1 MSQGGVIGSRA
12 ARLDAWDKVSGRAV
26 FPGDLDMEGMLHAAV
41 LRSPHPHAR
50 IARIDLEAARS
61 VADVVCVLSG
71 DDVQGP
77 NAYGLMLPDQPAL
90 ARVGGKVR
98 YTGDS
103 VAAVAARTERAALE
117 ARERIAVQYEVLP
130 GVFDPRAALD
140 PSAPL
145 VHDERGTN
153 LLHEVHLRRGDLA
166 AGFAEA
172 DVVVEGEYETPF
184 IDHAY
189 LQPEAGVARADEN
202 GRVTVWV
209 GTQWPHE
216 DRRQVAQA
224 LGLAEKQVRVVQMTT
239 GGAFGGREDINVQI
253 VLALLALQT
262 RLPVR
267 LVWERTDSLV
277 ASTKRHPFCLRYRS
291 GARRDGRLTA
301 MEIELVSNAGAYA
314 STSAAVL
321 TTAVTVAT
329 GPYEVPNVRVDG
341 RCAYTHTPTAAAM
354 RGFGSNQVNFA
365 AEMQMSKLAEL
376 LGLDPVELRR
386 RNLYRDGSTMHTGQ
400 LLRHASAAIG
410 TLDAAVERAAELGMI
425 PGTRSVGGRA
435 ESTEESGAAH
445 SALVRGVGLA
455 CGFKNI
461 GYNLGWDDKSTAVV
475 ELWPDRAVVKVGTC
489 DVGQGSTTVLAQMA
503 ATMLEL
509 PLSAIQMVVSDTDVV
524 PDSGSCSASR
534 STWVTGSAVLRA
546 AAEAERKLAALGP
559 NPPARLLPVTVEHT
573 YHAPATTPL
582 DPKAG
587 PGAKPNF
594 AYAYGAQV
602 IEVEVDT
609 GTGEVKALRAV
620 AAHDVGRAINPTNV
634 EGQIE
639 GGFAMGLG
647 YGMME
652 EHLVPDGKPLTTT
665 LATFLMPTILDVPE
679 IDHLILETTEPEGP
693 AGATGMGEIPML
705 PTPGA
710 IAAAIYAA
718 TGAWVD
724 RLPCS
729 PEAVLRAMGRV

>member
-1 MSQGGVIGSRA
+1 MSHADVIGGRA
-12 ARLDAWDKVSGRAV
+12 SRLDAWDKVSGRTV
-26 FPGDLDMEGMLHAAV
+26 YPGDLHLDGMLHAAV
-41 LRSPHPHAR
+41 VRSPHPHAR
-50 IARIDLEAARS
+50 VRRIDPGAARS
-61 VADVVCVLSG
+61 LSG
-71 DDVQGP
+71 VVAVVTGDEFDGP
-77 NAYGLMLPDQPAL
+77 NAYGLMIPDQPAL
-90 ARVGGKVR
+90 ACTGGEVR
-98 YTGDS
+98 YVGD
-103 VAAVAARTERAALE
+103 AVAALAAETAEAAEAARALVE
-117 ARERIAVQYEVLP
+117 VEYEPLP
-130 GVFDPRAALD
+130 GVFDPRAALA
-140 PSAPL
+140 PGAPL
-145 VHDERGTN
+145 VHGERGTN
-153 LLHEVHLRRGDLA
+153 LLHEVHLRRGDLE
-166 AGFAEA
+166 AGFAQA

-189 LQPEAGVARADEN
+189 LQPEAGVAQVDGD

-216 DRRQVAQA
+216 DRRQIAQA
-224 LGLAEKQVRVVQMTT
+224 LGLPEVQVRVVQMAT

-253 VLALLALQT
+253 VLALLALKTQ
-262 RLPVR
+262 RPVR

-277 ASTKRHPFCLRYRS
+277 ASTKRHPFHLRYRT

-329 GPYEVPNVRVDG
+329 GPYEVPNVQVDA
-341 RCAYTHTPTAAAM
+341 RCAYTNTPTAAAM
-354 RGFGSNQVNFA
+354 RGFGSNQVNLA
-365 AEMQMSKLAEL
+365 AEIQMGKLAAAL
-376 LGLDPVELRR
+376 AMDPAELRR

-400 LLRHASAAIG
+400 HLPRASGAIR
-410 TLDAAVERAAELGMI
+410 TLDAAVKRAAEMGMV
-425 PGTRSVGGRA
+425 PGQRMATDKRMGGARR
-435 ESTEESGAAH
+435 
-445 SALVRGVGLA
+445 RGVGVA

-475 ELWPDRAVVKVGTC
+475 ELWPDRAVVKIGTC
-489 DVGQGSTTVLAQMA
+489 DVGQGSTTIFAQMA
-503 ATMLEL
+503 ATVLEL
-509 PLSAIQMVVSDTDVV
+509 PLSSIQMVVSDTDVV

-534 STWVTGSAVLRA
+534 STWLTGSAVMRA

-559 NPPARLLPVTVEHT
+559 NPPAHLLPVAIEHT

-582 DPKAG
+582 DPEAG

-602 IEVEVDT
+602 IEVEVDLD
-609 GTGEVKALRAV
+609 TGEVRALRAV
-620 AAHDVGRAINPTNV
+620 AAHDVGRAINPTHV
-634 EGQIE
+634 EGQID
-639 GGFAMGLG
+639 GGFVMGQG

-652 EHLVPDGKPLTTT
+652 EHLLLNGRPQTTT

-679 IDHLILETTEPEGP
+679 IERVILETAEPEGP
-693 AGATGMGEIPML
+693 AGATGIGEIPML

-710 IAAAIYAA
+710 IAAAIYDA